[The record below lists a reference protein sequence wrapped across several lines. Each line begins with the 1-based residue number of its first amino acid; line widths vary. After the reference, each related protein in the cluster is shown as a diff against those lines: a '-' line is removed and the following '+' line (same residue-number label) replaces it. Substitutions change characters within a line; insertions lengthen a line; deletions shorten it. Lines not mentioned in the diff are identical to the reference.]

1 LTTAVFVLS
10 GTMGRAR
17 QPPPDAR
24 LRNPIPDRVYHRGD
38 ILKLA
43 LYRIGVGIA
52 ARAASTPVNSIYAK
66 VLLERRKNG
75 FPALG

>member
-1 LTTAVFVLS
+1 MKVRRQQSRFE
-10 GTMGRAR
+10 RADR
-17 QPPPDAR
+17 AKGVAEQM
-24 LRNPIPDRVYHRGD
+24 NPIPNRVYHRRD

-43 LYRIGVGIA
+43 LYRTGVRIA